1 MSETLANPALSRAM
15 LARQLLLKREK
26 LSVEDAVERIGGM
39 QAQLARA
46 PFVGL
51 WTRLPKMQRDDLQR
65 ALDDKRVVRA
75 TLMRGTLHLVSAADY
90 VALRGTIQLALD
102 HGMRGILK
110 ERLKDGDVK
119 KVIAVATKFFETPQT
134 MDALRDSGL
143 FDGDIRAKA
152 YAARCLVPLV
162 QLHDGSS
169 RFVLAEKYLKKKIP
183 TKIDKV
189 ELARRYLAAYGP
201 ATIADAQTWSGI
213 PDLKDAF
220 AKLDVVV
227 TFGKYFDL
235 PKAPRPDED
244 TPAPPRFLPEFD
256 SVLLAHKD
264 RRRIIADAHR
274 KAVYLPALRV
284 AATILVDGVVAGT
297 WIVKRDKKSATL
309 AVTPFAKLGKADK
322 DALAEE
328 GAALVRF
335 MEPDAATFEV
345 TFVG

>member
-1 MSETLANPALSRAM
+1 MSETLGNPALSRAM

-26 LSVEDAVERIGGM
+26 LSIEAAVERIGGM

-51 WTRLPKMQRDDLQR
+51 WSRLAKMERGDLEK
-65 ALDDKRVVRA
+65 ALEDKRVVRA
-75 TLMRGTLHLVSAADY
+75 TLMRGTLHLVSADDY

-102 HGMRGILK
+102 HGMRGLLK
-110 ERLKDGDVK
+110 ERLKEGDTK
-119 KVIAVATKFFETPQT
+119 KVVEIAKKFFETPKT

-162 QLHDGSS
+162 QLHDGSA
-169 RFVLAEKYLKKKIP
+169 RFVVAEKYLKKKIP
-183 TKIDKV
+183 MAVDKD
-189 ELARRYLAAYGP
+189 ELVRRYLAAYGP

-220 AKLDVVV
+220 AKLDLV

-235 PKAPRPDED
+235 PKAPRPGED
-244 TPAPPRFLPEFD
+244 TPTPPRFLPEFD

-264 RRRIIADAHR
+264 RRRVIADEHR

-284 AATILVDGVVAGT
+284 AATILVDGAVAGT
-297 WIVKRDKKSATL
+297 WIVKNEKKKARL
-309 AVTPFAKLGKADK
+309 EITPFGKLAKPVK

-335 MEPDAATFEV
+335 MEPEAASFDV
-345 TFVG
+345 KFL

>member
-1 MSETLANPALSRAM
+1 MGETLGNRALSRAL

-26 LSVEDAVERIGGM
+26 LSIEAAVERIGGM

-51 WTRLPKMQRDDLQR
+51 WTRLQKMQREDLQR
-65 ALDDKRVVRA
+65 ALDEKRVVRA

-90 VALRGTIQLALD
+90 VAMRGTIQLALD

-110 ERLKDGDVK
+110 ERLKEGDTK
-119 KVIAVATKFFETPQT
+119 KVIAIATKFFETPKS

-169 RFVLAEKYLKKKIP
+169 RFVVAEKYLKKKIP
-183 TKIDKV
+183 TTVDEA
-189 ELARRYLAAYGP
+189 ELVRRYLAAYGP

-213 PDLKDAF
+213 PDLKAAF
-220 AKLDVVV
+220 AKLDLA

-235 PKAPRPDED
+235 AKAPRPDED
-244 TPAPPRFLPEFD
+244 APAPPRFLPEFD

-264 RRRIIADAHR
+264 RRRVIADEHR
-274 KAVYLPALRV
+274 KAVYLPGLRV
-284 AATILVDGVVAGT
+284 AATILVDGLVAGT
-297 WIVKRDKKSATL
+297 WTVKKEKKKATL
-309 AVTPFAKLGKADK
+309 EITPFGKLAKPVK

-328 GAALVRF
+328 GKALAAF
-335 MEPDAATFEV
+335 MEPEAGSFEV
-345 TFVG
+345 TFGK

>member
-1 MSETLANPALSRAM
+1 MAENLGNPALSRAM

-26 LSVEDAVERIGGM
+26 ISIEAAVERIGGM

-51 WTRLPKMQRDDLQR
+51 WTRLAKMQRDDLQK

-75 TLMRGTLHLVSAADY
+75 TFNRGTLHLVTADDY

-102 HGMRGILK
+102 HGMRDLLK
-110 ERLKDGDVK
+110 ERLKEGDTT
-119 KVIAVATKFFETPQT
+119 KVVAIATKFFETPKT
-134 MDALRDSGL
+134 MDELRDSGL
-143 FDGDIRAKA
+143 FDGDIRAKT

-162 QLHDGSS
+162 QLHDGSA
-169 RFVLAEKYLKKKIP
+169 RFVVAEKYLKKKIP
-183 TKIDKV
+183 AKIDKE
-189 ELARRYLAAYGP
+189 ELVRRYLAAYGP
-201 ATIADAQTWSGI
+201 ATIADAQVWSGI

-220 AKLDVVV
+220 AELDLV

-235 PKAPRPDED
+235 AKSPRPGED
-244 TPAPPRFLPEFD
+244 APAPPRFLPEFD
-256 SVLLAHKD
+256 SILLAHKD
-264 RRRIIADAHR
+264 RRRVIADEHR

-297 WIVKRDKKSATL
+297 WIVKKDKKAATL
-309 AVTPFAKLGKADK
+309 EITSFGKLAKPTK

-335 MEPDAATFEV
+335 MEPDAASSKVAFTS
-345 TFVG
+345 

>member
-1 MSETLANPALSRAM
+1 MDETLGNPALSRAM
-15 LARQLLLKREK
+15 LARQLLLEREK
-26 LSVEDAVERIGGM
+26 VSIEDAVERIGGM

-51 WTRLPKMQRDDLQR
+51 WTRLAKMQRDDLQR

-75 TLMRGTLHLVSAADY
+75 TFNRGTLHLVTADDY

-110 ERLKDGDVK
+110 ERLKQGDTK
-119 KVIAVATKFFETPQT
+119 KVIETARKFFETPKT
-134 MDALRDSGL
+134 MDELRDSGL
-143 FDGDIRAKA
+143 FDGDIRAKT

-169 RFVLAEKYLKKKIP
+169 RFVLAEKYLKKKIAA
-183 TKIDKV
+183 TVDEV
-189 ELARRYLAAYGP
+189 ELVRRYLAAYGP
-201 ATIADAQTWSGI
+201 ATVADAQVWSGI
-213 PDLKDAF
+213 PNLKAAF
-220 AKLDVVV
+220 AKLDLV

-235 PKAPRPDED
+235 AKAPRPDAD
-244 TPAPPRFLPEFD
+244 APAPPRFLPEFD

-264 RRRIIADAHR
+264 RRRVIADEHR

-284 AATILVDGVVAGT
+284 AATILVDGAVAGT
-297 WIVKRDKKSATL
+297 WIVKKEKKAATL
-309 AVTPFAKLGKADK
+309 AITPFGKLAKSVK

-335 MEPDAATFEV
+335 VEPEAATFKV
-345 TFVG
+345 GFVG

>member
-1 MSETLANPALSRAM
+1 M

-26 LSVEDAVERIGGM
+26 ISIEDAVERIGGM

-51 WTRLPKMQRDDLQR
+51 WTRLAKMQRDDLER

-75 TLMRGTLHLVSAADY
+75 TLMRGTLHMVSAADY
-90 VALRGTIQLALD
+90 VAMRGTIQLALD

-110 ERLKDGDVK
+110 ERLKEGDTK
-119 KVIAVATKFFETPQT
+119 KVITIATKFFETPKT
-134 MDALRDSGL
+134 MDELRDSGL

-183 TKIDKV
+183 ATVDKQ
-189 ELARRYLAAYGP
+189 ELVRRYLAAYGP
-201 ATIADAQTWSGI
+201 ATIADAQVWSGI

-220 AKLDVVV
+220 AKLDLVA
-227 TFGKYFDL
+227 FGKYFDL
-235 PKAPRPDED
+235 PKAPRPGED
-244 TPAPPRFLPEFD
+244 APAPPRFLPEFD

-264 RRRIIADAHR
+264 RRRVIADEHR

-297 WIVKRDKKSATL
+297 WLVRRDKKAATL
-309 AVTPFAKLGKADK
+309 AITPFAKLARAVK

-335 MEPDAATFEV
+335 MEPEAASFNV
-345 TFVG
+345 TFGG

>member
-1 MSETLANPALSRAM
+1 MAETLGNPALSRAL

-26 LSVEDAVERIGGM
+26 LSIEAAVERIGGM

-51 WTRLPKMQRDDLQR
+51 WSRLVKMQRDDLQR
-65 ALDDKRVVRA
+65 ALDEKRVVRA
-75 TLMRGTLHLVSAADY
+75 TLMRGTLHMVSAADY
-90 VALRGTIQLALD
+90 VAMRGTIQLALD
-102 HGMRGILK
+102 HGLRSILK
-110 ERLKDGDVK
+110 ERLKDGDAK
-119 KVIAVATKFFETPQT
+119 KVVEVARKFFDTPKS

-169 RFVLAEKYLKKKIP
+169 RFVLAETYLKKKIP
-183 TKIDKV
+183 TKIDKE
-189 ELARRYLAAYGP
+189 ELVRRYLAAYGP

-220 AKLDVVV
+220 AKLDLV

-244 TPAPPRFLPEFD
+244 TKVPPRFLPEFD

-264 RRRIIADAHR
+264 RRRVIADEHR

-284 AATILVDGVVAGT
+284 AATILVDGVVSGT
-297 WIVKRDKKSATL
+297 WIVKKDKKAATL
-309 AVTPFAKLGKADK
+309 VVTPFGKLAKAAK

-335 MEPDAATFEV
+335 IEPDAASFDV
-345 TFVG
+345 RFV